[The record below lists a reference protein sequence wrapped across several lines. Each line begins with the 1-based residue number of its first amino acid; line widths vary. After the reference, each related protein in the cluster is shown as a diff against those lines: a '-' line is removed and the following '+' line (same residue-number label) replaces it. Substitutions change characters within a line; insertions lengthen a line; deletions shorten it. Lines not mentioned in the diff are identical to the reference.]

1 MGEGE
6 GYTVYR
12 DVLEIKQLGRRFKL
26 VMLKHEDQASVRNES
41 LSLNLL
47 VIGLAE
53 ICVSVYF

>member
-1 MGEGE
+1 M
-6 GYTVYR
+6 
-12 DVLEIKQLGRRFKL
+12 
-26 VMLKHEDQASVRNES
+26 MLKHEDQASVRNES